1 MNPYQH
7 ERAYFRVQ
15 DVKRAIGELRIIF
28 AGKSKEDVESGF
40 ILKPAFERKL
50 EIVSEASKN
59 IPQEWKG
66 AHGPHI
72 PWHQIAGIGNI
83 LRHEYRHVSFETLW
97 SIYVEHLDPLE
108 HAIDGML
115 VAYERPWPE

>member
-15 DVKRAIGELRIIF
+15 DVKRAIGELRSILVS
-28 AGKSKEDVESGF
+28 KSKAEVETET
-40 ILKPAFERKL
+40 IVRRAFERTL

-59 IPQEWKG
+59 IPVEWKT
-66 AHGPHI
+66 AHAPDI

-83 LRHEYRHVSFETLW
+83 LRHEYRYVSFEKLW
-97 SIYVEHLDPLE
+97 AIYLDDLDPLE
-108 HAIDGML
+108 RAIDAML
-115 VAYERPWPE
+115 AAYERPWPE